1 MEHFVPGAS
10 VTPRTN
16 KDSPR
21 YETRPDFIF
30 EQMQS
35 GAAMRAAS
43 IVTEQHSKNKVFT
56 FDEAAYV
63 TAGLRQFV

>member
-1 MEHFVPGAS
+1 
-10 VTPRTN
+10 
-16 KDSPR
+16 
-21 YETRPDFIF
+21 
-30 EQMQS
+30 MQS

-56 FDEAAYV
+56 FDEAAYI